1 MDENGAKKQQ
11 ETTKACS
18 PMGHY
23 EHSSLLIQSDLGLV
37 LEWGV
42 FLIFTE
48 ICSFIPLRDPV
59 FNILLHVE
67 SYNYPPC
74 YIIIF

>member
-1 MDENGAKKQQ
+1 
-11 ETTKACS
+11 
-18 PMGHY
+18 MGHH
-23 EHSSLLIQSDLGLV
+23 ECSSLLIQSHLGLV

-42 FLIFTE
+42 LLIFTE
-48 ICSFIPLRDPV
+48 VCSFIPLRDSV

-67 SYNYPPC
+67 NYNYPPC